1 MASGGSGWV
10 CFEHFAA
17 QTGAVQ
23 HCGSRMALVKM
34 KAVRPDLETARLA
47 AISVAAAQICSRLV
61 VAVQT
66 HSHWAQGPWYE
77 ILAGAAAAVQLVAMA
92 DAQKTSS
99 AAVEQTAAETA
110 ADVDLVAAVVVVE
123 IAAVLAAVVLAQQHL
138 QQL

>member
-1 MASGGSGWV
+1 
-10 CFEHFAA
+10 
-17 QTGAVQ
+17 
-23 HCGSRMALVKM
+23 MALVKT
-34 KAVRPDLETARLA
+34 KAVRPDLETAPSA
-47 AISVAAAQICSRLV
+47 AISVAAAQICSRLA

-77 ILAGAAAAVQLVAMA
+77 ILAGAAAAVQLVAVA

-99 AAVEQTAAETA
+99 ATVEQTAAETV

-123 IAAVLAAVVLAQQHL
+123 IAAVVLAQKHL